1 MEICL
6 NGVFVMAEEIQVTEV
21 TNLDAS
27 VKAYEIGDYRT
38 ALAAIRPLALKGN
51 AKAQYYLDMMYM
63 GGRGVIKSPK
73 QGESWIAKSAAQGY
87 GQAVAELNQIRE
99 AFAEVSWKVKGVH
112 RTSSE
117 VRANTVRQ
125 KVSAHLTVHQV
136 KTPKNAKSV
145 PVSWTQDDAYRY
157 ARERNLT
164 DRVESASERRV
175 VWVSSRNSLNTE
187 FSYLKTRAES
197 GDVLAQF
204 HLGMMFIYS
213 DEIEPDVRQGA
224 FWLNKAAKA
233 GVELAAINMANLY
246 FTGNGVNLSE
256 ANGMKHLHTEAPGL
270 RSQLSKVVYATADD
284 ELRPVMCGILMEI
297 ENNSLVYVAS
307 DGHILV
313 RLIKKCQ
320 EDNGFISSFILPHDA
335 VNALLKILPPTGYC
349 ELYFQN
355 PVGSNKRPMC
365 KAVIND
371 TTSILFECIDGRYPN
386 YKNVIPTD
394 FTHSFT
400 VDRRHLLK
408 ILDRI
413 SLFAPNSREIKIQML
428 ADGNIELKSRNIDE
442 DSMSAEKISYSVI
455 HKTSSMCDRIYVNV
469 KLLIKLL
476 RNING
481 ELVQF
486 NLTDQNRAFT
496 ICPVPGS
503 DVEDLT
509 ALLMPI
515 YNDEDY

>member
-1 MEICL
+1 MKIIVNRNKLYQAALHAQCYTKS
-6 NGVFVMAEEIQVTEV
+6 NGFPIYKNM
-21 TNLDAS
+21 
-27 VKAYEIGDYRT
+27 
-38 ALAAIRPLALKGN
+38 LKLVVDG
-51 AKAQYYLDMMYM
+51 
-63 GGRGVIKSPK
+63 S
-73 QGESWIAKSAAQGY
+73 
-87 GQAVAELNQIRE
+87 
-99 AFAEVSWKVKGVH
+99 
-112 RTSSE
+112 
-117 VRANTVRQ
+117 
-125 KVSAHLTVHQV
+125 HLTVSGSDGLMF
-136 KTPKNAKSV
+136 KTEQIDLCQKCKDNPRTFCLNSIKFIKAIKSLSDQPLELLIEEYQITV
-145 PVSWTQDDAYRY
+145 HHSDGYFRLPVFFEDQLPEPRT
-157 ARERNLT
+157 LT
-164 DRVESASERRV
+164 DE
-175 VWVSSRNSLNTE
+175 NI
-187 FSYLKTRAES
+187 
-197 GDVLAQF
+197 
-204 HLGMMFIYS
+204 M
-213 DEIEPDVRQGA
+213 
-224 FWLNKAAKA
+224 
-233 GVELAAINMANLY
+233 
-246 FTGNGVNLSE
+246 
-256 ANGMKHLHTEAPGL
+256 HLHTEAPGL